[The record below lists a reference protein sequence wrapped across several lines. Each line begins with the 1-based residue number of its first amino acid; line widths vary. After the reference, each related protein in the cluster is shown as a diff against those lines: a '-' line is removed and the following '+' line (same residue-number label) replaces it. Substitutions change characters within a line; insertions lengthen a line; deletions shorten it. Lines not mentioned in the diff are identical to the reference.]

1 MCECMT
7 DDDDETRYSLP
18 WDRARI
24 ECVHAQQWTIHNGVR
39 GMCQVR
45 AAGRHHRAPGRQG
58 TAPRPT
64 PRGGGPVESRVLPRD
79 SGVGSGQCGNAR
91 GPRAGPRRRSRDDRD
106 RPRRARSRA
115 VPRGSRVLERPDR
128 APPPA
133 RPRGGPC
140 DARSGRAPPRAPRSS
155 AALSSALE
163 RSVMSTPEKYQSVL
177 DTHAET
183 PTRYG

>member
-91 GPRAGPRRRSRDDRD
+91 GPRAGPRRRPRDARD
-106 RPRRARSRA
+106 RPRRARYSCNSR
-115 VPRGSRVLERPDR
+115 RTRIMHHRVLDRPDADR
-128 APPPA
+128 AA
-133 RPRGGPC
+133 RTGGT
-140 DARSGRAPPRAPRSS
+140 RRSS
-155 AALSSALE
+155 AALSSALK
-163 RSVMSTPEKYQSVL
+163 RSVMSTPEKYQSVSN
-177 DTHAET
+177 THAET